1 MIGQGLEIDILPG
14 PANPVG
20 IARGEQA
27 VGVSP
32 SFSELALQAL
42 SMAFGFA
49 AQVSGRNHLV
59 RSPVRLEVNEM
70 VDTQMLSFV
79 AAWHSPPLSGI
90 TDLPDLSYRSLKK
103 IGSASFRERVC
114 QYV

>member
-1 MIGQGLEIDILPG
+1 LIGQGLEIDILPG
-14 PANPVG
+14 PANTVG

-32 SFSELALQAL
+32 SVSELALQAL

-49 AQVSGRNHLV
+49 AQVSGRTHLV

-70 VDTQMLSFV
+70 VATQRLAFV
-79 AAWHSPPLSGI
+79 DAWHSPHQSGI
-90 TDLPDLSYRSLKK
+90 TDLPDMLLISL
-103 IGSASFRERVC
+103 
-114 QYV
+114 